1 MLFFVPAFLFLTKK
15 SGVTMKLALG
25 LPKGSLE
32 NSTIELF
39 KRAGIHIRKSDR
51 SYYPSCDDPELDLI
65 VMRPQE
71 IPRYVEQ
78 GILDAG
84 ITGQDWIEEN
94 KAQVVE
100 VTELNYSKSTR
111 HKCRWVLA
119 VPEDSPFKKAEDLAG
134 KRIATELVATTKRFF
149 DSRSIPVEVEF
160 SWGATVKPP
169 RLVDAIVDITETGSS
184 LRANRLRIIETL
196 METCTVIIANKN
208 AWGDQQ
214 KRNKLEN
221 LKMLLQGTLD
231 AENYVGLKCN
241 VQESCLE
248 AIIKVLPS
256 LHNPTVSQLYEKG
269 WLAVETILPF
279 SETKHVIPLLK
290 RAGAS
295 GIVEYPVS
303 KVIP

>member
-1 MLFFVPAFLFLTKK
+1 M
-15 SGVTMKLALG
+15 
-25 LPKGSLE
+25 
-32 NSTIELF
+32 
-39 KRAGIHIRKSDR
+39 
-51 SYYPSCDDPELDLI
+51 
-65 VMRPQE
+65 
-71 IPRYVEQ
+71 
-78 GILDAG
+78 
-84 ITGQDWIEEN
+84 
-94 KAQVVE
+94 
-100 VTELNYSKSTR
+100 
-111 HKCRWVLA
+111 
-119 VPEDSPFKKAEDLAG
+119 
-134 KRIATELVATTKRFF
+134 
-149 DSRSIPVEVEF
+149 EF
-160 SWGATVKPP
+160 SWGATEVKPP

>member
-1 MLFFVPAFLFLTKK
+1 
-15 SGVTMKLALG
+15 MKLALG

-32 NSTIELF
+32 NSTMELF

-51 SYYPSCDDPELDLI
+51 SYYPISDDSELDLI

-134 KRIATELVATTKRFF
+134 KRIATELVATTKRYF
-149 DSRSIPVEVEF
+149 DSRNIPVEVEF
-160 SWGATVKPP
+160 SWGATEVKPP

-184 LRANRLRIIETL
+184 LRANRLKIIETL

-208 AWGDQQ
+208 SWNDQQ

-221 LKMLLQGTLD
+221 LKMLLLGTLD
-231 AENYVGLKCN
+231 AENFVGLKCN
-241 VQESCLE
+241 VQESSLE

-303 KVIP
+303 KIIP